1 MWGWSQ
7 AVAYSFA
14 LPHEL
19 AEFDAEFG
27 PCQPKEQR
35 QDHLRTPSLPP
46 LIRSR
51 PMGYKI
57 SEQSERNVALQKAK
71 SKYSSIVDTQTKSK
85 ITSMFNWLRRR
96 QNAGLR
102 NVEYSKKQVEK
113 AEKDGKKNEL
123 KSCQVDG
130 KTSWSPY
137 TTPYAVIMDVSDPTR
152 AKPLKAL
159 LWINL
164 LMSKIEAKC
173 PPAAQ
178 NAGFMKMAAINQINA
193 LNAHLQ
199 NVCKIDTLVLPLP
212 YNQLLRTFLLIWNFT
227 LPFVIASEVGWFN
240 PIVMFLIS
248 AAFFGLDQVG
258 PYRPYPSAHTTTLV
272 PPDSP
277 PPVTC
282 GRLRS
287 GCASP
292 LWLSFTPPPLPPC
305 LSHSHRLPP
314 ASHSLSFTPP
324 TLCGCLARSLGRWV

>member
-1 MWGWSQ
+1 
-7 AVAYSFA
+7 
-14 LPHEL
+14 
-19 AEFDAEFG
+19 
-27 PCQPKEQR
+27 
-35 QDHLRTPSLPP
+35 
-46 LIRSR
+46 
-51 PMGYKI
+51 MGYKI

-258 PYRPYPSAHTTTLV
+258 VMLEQPFGTDAADISLLDIGKDLSDDLDDLLRCAEVVARRTVIEGHEPVASQTPIEPTGRGSLV
-272 PPDSP
+272 ANGVIGDDGAGGAIGGEGDIG
-277 PPVTC
+277 VDD
-282 GRLRS
+282 GE
-287 GCASP
+287 GG
-292 LWLSFTPPPLPPC
+292 FDDDG
-305 LSHSHRLPP
+305 
-314 ASHSLSFTPP
+314 FD
-324 TLCGCLARSLGRWV
+324 